1 MVDLKKHLA
10 LNYYF
15 FTVLIVFSSL
25 AISPVYGQKPTAQIA
40 ALVAYAHEVYG
51 SDDALVNGRAYIPDH
66 YNAKGNPYFLTDQWI
81 EGTISKEGRKYE
93 NQDILFNI
101 EKDHLILMTTLKN
114 GNKIMLIPDDESIE
128 SFTLGSHSF
137 INASH
142 IKQQDLLS
150 GFVENVYSGDF
161 RVVIKY
167 QKAFVGEYTNN
178 NPRGFYTKTKSSI
191 YLLAD
196 EQVFKLF
203 TKQALFDYFSAYKK
217 EIRSFLRKNNI
228 SYKRADSKQLGRL
241 FAYCNQLS
249 SKQ

>member
-1 MVDLKKHLA
+1 MINRKEQLA

-25 AISPVYGQKPTAQIA
+25 AISPIYSQNSIAQIS
-40 ALVAYAHEVYG
+40 ALTEYANAVYG

-81 EGTISKEGRKYE
+81 EGTISKEGRKYAHL
-93 NQDILFNI
+93 DLLLNI

-114 GNKIMLIPDDESIE
+114 DNKIMLVPDDESIE
-128 SFTLGSHSF
+128 SFTLGSHFF
-137 INASH
+137 INAAT
-142 IKQQDLLS
+142 IKQQDELS
-150 GFVENVYSGDF
+150 GFVEEVYSGGF

-178 NPRGFYTKTKSSI
+178 NPRGDYTKTKSSI

-196 EQVFKLF
+196 GQLFKLF
-203 TKQALFDYFSAYKK
+203 TKQSLFEYFSAYKK
-217 EIRSFLRKNNI
+217 EIRSFMRKNNI
-228 SYKRADSKQLGRL
+228 KYKRADSKQLGQL

-249 SKQ
+249 F